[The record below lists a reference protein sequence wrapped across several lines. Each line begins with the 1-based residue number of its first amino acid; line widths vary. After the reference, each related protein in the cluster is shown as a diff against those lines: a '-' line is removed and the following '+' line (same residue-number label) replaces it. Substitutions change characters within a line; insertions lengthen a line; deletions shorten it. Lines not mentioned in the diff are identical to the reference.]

1 MAKKIFPACIA
12 SLELIMEYY
21 RKIISDSGMAIDNAK
36 KFELALEEATVN
48 VISYA
53 YQSDNGLI
61 EIEHQLS
68 KDFDE
73 LEIHIKDSGKPFNPC
88 SFSEKEETFNLE
100 SQKIGGLGIHF
111 IRSLSDR
118 IKYRYSDNM
127 NILTLTKSIISQEN

>member
-1 MAKKIFPACIA
+1 MEKKIFPACIA
-12 SLELIMEYY
+12 SLELILEYY
-21 RKIISDSGMAIDNAK
+21 RKIISDSGMDVGNAK

-53 YQSDNGLI
+53 YQSDNGAI
-61 EIEHQLS
+61 EIEHQLN

-73 LEIHIKDSGKPFNPC
+73 LEFHIKDSGKAFNPC
-88 SFSEKEETFNLE
+88 SFSEKEETCSLD

-118 IKYRYSDNM
+118 INYRYSDNM
-127 NILTLTKSIISQEN
+127 NILTLAKRITSQEN